1 MNERIRELAEQ
12 AGFIDFTVHN
22 RIESKEQVL
31 EKFAELIINECI
43 DQVAGTKIVGQGAG
57 DEFGDL
63 SESARNKYKQWNNAL
78 VIATMNVR
86 DHFGV
91 EE

>member
-1 MNERIRELAEQ
+1 MNERILKIAR
-12 AGFIDFTVHN
+12 
-22 RIESKEQVL
+22 QVWPDPNTSHVNHM
-31 EKFAELIINECI
+31 KFAELIINECI
-43 DQVAGTKIVGQGAG
+43 DQVAGTKIVGQILG